1 MTVVLLEGITKVKR
15 NLPEMANEECANFTE
30 VKGQQR
36 QKTQPHPHSCPREI
50 FPGQNF
56 RNLFTYSKH
65 QDDKGNTVPQGEPC
79 PWAEQW
85 GELISNNEAVNYS
98 VCLQNRRIHEE

>member
-1 MTVVLLEGITKVKR
+1 
-15 NLPEMANEECANFTE
+15 MANEECANVTE
-30 VKGQQR
+30 VKGRQR
-36 QKTQPHPHSCPREI
+36 QKTHRHPHSCPGEI

-56 RNLFTYSKH
+56 RNLFTCSKY
-65 QDDKGNTVPQGEPC
+65 QDDKGKAVPQGEPR

-85 GELISNNEAVNYS
+85 GELISNNEAVSYS